1 MKKVV
6 VVGGGVAAKGFLGAS
21 IALNRDVAYTMIR
34 KNTRGPVPC
43 GIPYAFGTLS
53 DPNQNISTDQN
64 LIENEVNIVID
75 EVVDIDRSSRQI
87 ITEGGKVI
95 EYDKLVL
102 STGSHPV
109 FPPFPGKDLE
119 GIYVIEKDLDKV
131 VALKPVVEAAKSVVI
146 VGGGFIGVELADEI
160 SKMGNKTIS
169 LVELGDH
176 CLNVAFEPHIS
187 SEIERVLKEHT
198 INVITG
204 AGVESFE
211 GDGHVESVKLA
222 DGTQINADL
231 VFVAIGAYPNVDLA
245 NKIGLDLDDKRAVK
259 VDAFQQTSDENILA
273 IGDCASKIDIYTE
286 KSSNIRLASI
296 AAKEGRNAAL
306 NLFEHKMKFEVRG
319 IMNLFSTSVGGTYFA
334 AAGMT
339 KSQCV
344 NLGYDVVEVSVE
356 AANRHPAAL
365 PGTVKTRAFF
375 FFDKKDLRLLG
386 GQLVGDKEVAEVVNA
401 LGIAIQ
407 NKVGAIELYQYNY
420 GTHPLGTASPNHYI
434 LHQAGLKALAQN

>member
-43 GIPYAFGTLS
+43 GIPYAFG
-53 DPNQNISTDQN
+53 I
-64 LIENEVNIVID
+64 
-75 EVVDIDRSSRQI
+75 
-87 ITEGGKVI
+87 
-95 EYDKLVL
+95 VL

-146 VGGGFIGVELADEI
+146 VGGGFIGVE
-160 SKMGNKTIS
+160 
-169 LVELGDH
+169 
-176 CLNVAFEPHIS
+176 
-187 SEIERVLKEHT
+187 
-198 INVITG
+198 
-204 AGVESFE
+204 SFE

-231 VFVAIGAYPNVDLA
+231 VFVAIGAYPNVDFA

-365 PGTVKTRAFF
+365 PGTVKTRGFF
-375 FFDKKDLRLLG
+375 SLTRR
-386 GQLVGDKEVAEVVNA
+386 
-401 LGIAIQ
+401 I
-407 NKVGAIELYQYNY
+407 
-420 GTHPLGTASPNHYI
+420 
-434 LHQAGLKALAQN
+434 